1 MHRRYLVFASGYK
14 NSFAAF
20 FRKLRRQFPR
30 NALVHD
36 ALLAKVSARATSI
49 YRNETAPVISSPG
62 LCHTAGMSAITVPG
76 KSPDIMPE
84 KHASN
89 RKAKSFSRL
98 TPLMRMLGETHLPW
112 FVNHLST
119 RYETLYGNLASWR
132 EKMAKYERMSEEN
145 YDDRKGKPD
154 EVNPSSLQDIFSL
167 QNETLGTVAGF
178 YDFHLAQAK
187 DDIFGTR
194 PWLGATPEGK
204 EDDKLADTIT
214 KHAQWKFNQ
223 SDIEDALMDAIKV
236 STYGGTA
243 FIKAS
248 FLKVLETYQK
258 PTALPYETKS
268 GTPITNPNTGEI
280 PSTAEELAEMG
291 FSEEQVEWKVKD
303 VDDVSVV
310 YSNVTNALID
320 YKDIAFETTAPE
332 LSLLHTDVFVRFRM
346 GLYDLME
353 RYGIGEE
360 KKKDLMAMIHGHTD
374 FERDHRDESKHA
386 AADETEENANPMVQL
401 VEGFVRCSVKPGQV
415 SRVHVIF
422 SPDLQ
427 IIFAA
432 DYLANVTPGGI
443 LPIFPVRI
451 NRIAGRIFGKG
462 YFEKYESANNAIDRQ
477 YNLITYRNRINAHV
491 WTAIN
496 EDAIESDAEGEDI
509 DADPTKPL
517 KLKPD
522 KKIDDAIS
530 FAAAPDTNS
539 RGEMLLN
546 SQMQMIQ
553 MRSGITSAAQGELKG
568 VPSASTATGTR
579 DLQSRGATIVKCPIS
594 EQVKDITRIV
604 EYDVILLYANQ
615 DTDET
620 FTWGEGREA
629 ELMEIKADDVLGL
642 RANVTLTLT
651 QSQNQWKLEMAK
663 TAVGIVGSYI
673 QTPEMEKQAVRQIY
687 VQALS
692 ALGFHNA
699 EDIIRVAVTDP
710 EGILALVP
718 PDVAPIIQQALVSAG
733 VMAA

>member
-1 MHRRYLVFASGYK
+1 M
-14 NSFAAF
+14 
-20 FRKLRRQFPR
+20 P
-30 NALVHD
+30 
-36 ALLAKVSARATSI
+36 
-49 YRNETAPVISSPG
+49 
-62 LCHTAGMSAITVPG
+62 AITVPAQ
-76 KSPDIMPE
+76 STDIMPE

-89 RKAKSFSRL
+89 RKAKSFSRA
-98 TPLMRMLGETHLPW
+98 TPLMRVLGEMHLPW
-112 FVNHLST
+112 FVRHLTDRYST
-119 RYETLYGNLASWR
+119 LFGNLSDWR
-132 EKMAKYERMSEEN
+132 ENMAKYERMSEEN
-145 YDDRKGKPD
+145 YEDRKSQVD
-154 EVNPSSLQDIFSL
+154 EINPSSMKDIFSL
-167 QNETLGTVAGF
+167 QNETLGAVAGF
-178 YDFHLAQAK
+178 YDFHVAQAK

-194 PWLGATPEGK
+194 PWLAATPEGK
-204 EDDKLADTIT
+204 QDQTLADTIT

-223 SDIEDALMDAIKV
+223 SDIEDALVDAIKV
-236 STYGGTA
+236 STWGGTA

-248 FLKVLETYQK
+248 FLKVLESYQK
-258 PTALPYETKS
+258 PTPIPYEVKT
-268 GTPITNPNTGEI
+268 GEPITNPDTGEI
-280 PSTAEELAEMG
+280 PATAEELADMG
-291 FSEEQVEWKVKD
+291 FSEEHVVWKIKD
-303 VDDVSVV
+303 VDDVSSV

-353 RYGIGEE
+353 RYGIDQERE
-360 KKKDLMAMIHGHTD
+360 NDLMAMIHGHSET
-374 FERDHRDESKHA
+374 ERDHRNESKHA

-401 VEGFVRCSVKPGQV
+401 VEGFVRCAIKPGQI

-427 IIFAA
+427 TIFAA

-451 NRIAGRIFGKG
+451 NRLPGRIFGKG
-462 YFEKYESANNAIDRQ
+462 YFEKYESPNNAIDRQ

-491 WTAIN
+491 WTAFN
-496 EDAIESDAEGEDI
+496 PDAIDSDAEGEDI
-509 DADPTKPL
+509 EADPTKPL

-522 KKIDDAIS
+522 KRIEDAIS
-530 FAAAPDTNS
+530 FAAAPDTNG
-539 RGEMLLN
+539 RAEMLLN
-546 SQMQMIQ
+546 SQLQMIQ

-568 VPSASTATGTR
+568 VPSANTATGTR
-579 DLQSRGATIVKCPIS
+579 DLQSRGATILKCPIS

-615 DTDET
+615 DVDET

-629 ELMEIKADDVLGL
+629 ELMEIKANDVLGI

-663 TAVGIVGSYI
+663 SAVEIVNSYI
-673 QTPEMEKQAVRQIY
+673 QTPEIEKASVRQIY

-699 EDIIRVAVTDP
+699 EDIIRQSTTDVA
-710 EGILALVP
+710 GILALVP
-718 PDVAPIIQQALVSAG
+718 PDVAPVIQQALVNAG
-733 VMAA
+733 LLAA

>member
-1 MHRRYLVFASGYK
+1 M
-14 NSFAAF
+14 
-20 FRKLRRQFPR
+20 P
-30 NALVHD
+30 
-36 ALLAKVSARATSI
+36 
-49 YRNETAPVISSPG
+49 
-62 LCHTAGMSAITVPG
+62 AITVPA

-84 KHASN
+84 KHESN
-89 RKAKSFSRL
+89 RKAKSFSRV
-98 TPLMRMLGETHLPW
+98 TPLMRVLGETHLPW
-112 FVNHLST
+112 FVNHLCN
-119 RYETLYGNLASWR
+119 RYTTLHGNLGPWR

-145 YDDRKGKPD
+145 YDDRKGTPD
-154 EVNPSSLQDIFSL
+154 EVNQSSVKDIFPL

-178 YDFHLAQAK
+178 YDFHVAQAK
-187 DDIFGTR
+187 DDMFGTR
-194 PWLGATPEGK
+194 PWLAATPEGK
-204 EDDKLADTIT
+204 DDAQLAEIIT

-223 SDIEDALMDAIKV
+223 SDIEDALLDAIKV
-236 STYGGTA
+236 STWGGTA

-248 FLKVLETYQK
+248 YLKVLETYQK
-258 PTALPYETKS
+258 PTAIPYKT
-268 GTPITNPNTGEI
+268 GTDEPITKPATGEI
-280 PSTAEELAEMG
+280 ASTAEELAEMG
-291 FSEEQVEWKVKD
+291 FSEEQIEWKVKD

-346 GLYDLME
+346 GLHDLME
-353 RYGIGEE
+353 RYGIGQE
-360 KKKDLMAMIHGHTD
+360 KKKDLMAMIHGYSET
-374 FERDHRDESKHA
+374 ERDHRDESKHA

-401 VEGFVRCSVKPGQV
+401 VEGFVRCAVKPGQV
-415 SRVHVIF
+415 SRIHVIF
-422 SPDLQ
+422 APDLHT
-427 IIFAA
+427 IFAA

-451 NRIAGRIFGKG
+451 NRVAGRIFGKG

-491 WTAIN
+491 WTAFN

-509 DADPTKPL
+509 ELDPTKPL
-517 KLKPD
+517 KLKSD
-522 KKIDDAIS
+522 KTIADAIS

-594 EQVKDITRIV
+594 EQIKDITRIA

-629 ELMEIKADDVLGL
+629 VLMEIKANDVLGI
-642 RANVTLTLT
+642 RANVSLTLT
-651 QSQNQWKLEMAK
+651 QAQNQWKLEMAK
-663 TAVGIVGSYI
+663 AAIENVNGYL
-673 QTPEMEKQAVRQIY
+673 QTPETEKQSVRQLY
-687 VQALS
+687 VQALT

-699 EDIIRVAVTDP
+699 EDIIRQAVTDP
-710 EGILALVP
+710 AGILALVS
-718 PDVAPIIQQALVSAG
+718 PDVAPVIQQALVSAG
-733 VMAA
+733 LMAA